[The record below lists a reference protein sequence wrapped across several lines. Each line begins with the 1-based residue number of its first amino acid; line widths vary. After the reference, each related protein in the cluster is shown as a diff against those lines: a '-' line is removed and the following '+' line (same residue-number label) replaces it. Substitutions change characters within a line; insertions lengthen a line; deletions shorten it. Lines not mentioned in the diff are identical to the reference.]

1 MVSNP
6 SNKVKSESI
15 DEVILRLLGLNVGV
29 ELDYQTYHDIIKK
42 KLAIARLAGKE
53 LPREEDELLRNE
65 FKRVRSLKDKGLRF
79 KIKKGKTKV
88 GFTKTS
94 SIPGQ
99 KKLPSSGA
107 IIKAQKGKLAATTN
121 AISVS
126 SDLET
131 GGIKKTLDSI
141 LTILS
146 SKFKFDQK
154 QTDKERREKETEGR
168 GKRESTLEGFKKGIG
183 AIVSTTKKLL
193 SPFQAIIDRIFR
205 FIFFTLLGR
214 GFTSF
219 MEWMSNKEN
228 QKKFDSFIEF
238 LSDHW
243 PALAGLYILFGTS
256 FGKLVRGLMKAAV
269 RMTVALIMNIGKIK
283 AFAKKYKGLVG
294 LGIGAA
300 AFGSGRLAEFLG
312 ENKETP
318 ESGLIPREGAD
329 LKDAQQ
335 DVDKIKQTPAPR
347 IHAANLGGII
357 PKFNLGGMI
366 PGFAMGGF
374 NSYGGMD
381 FQQGVPITGAG
392 PDDTLIA
399 ARRGEAILTEE
410 DQRNL
415 KQQYGVD
422 IPQYL
427 AGRKPGSV
435 SMSNLR
441 FPGFGGGFNLGGII
455 PRFNKGGVLGGG
467 YNRGTEQFGEV
478 PLIRAAMSAGIK
490 GPELAA
496 FLAQMSHET
505 GQFKWNR
512 ELGRGEGMGYSGGS
526 RYHGRGYTQ
535 LTHDYNYKHFGKKLG
550 VDLVKD
556 PDLLLKDPN
565 LSARVAIEYWKE
577 RVRPKVKN
585 WNDIFSHSAAVNFP
599 SATSPDQIRGYED
612 RVNKF
617 NYYLKNLNTI
627 VARSTPKTKPEN
639 RKKPQSLFERVIGGI
654 QQGIGP
660 MFNFGSPAVAKPVKK
675 EGGGLVKENAGMNLQ
690 GATADRQAV
699 FVQPGEYVLPLDTVT
714 RLGGPSII
722 DRLVAMTDSNSTPF
736 KQGVLSRPQ
745 ITPYKTFGSGMDGMM
760 TLPPMV
766 ASGGG
771 SSRPRASGL
780 AGSSEVP
787 DFSAV
792 APSNNRA
799 EYAAIYGLR
808 G

>member
-15 DEVILRLLGLNVGV
+15 DEVILRLLGLNPGV
-29 ELDYQTYHDIIKK
+29 EIDYQTYHDIIKK

-65 FKRVRSLKDKGLRF
+65 FKRVRNLKDKGLRF
-79 KIKKGKTKV
+79 KVKKVKTKV
-88 GFTKTS
+88 SSTKTS

-107 IIKAQKGKLAATTN
+107 IVKAQKGKLASITN
-121 AISVS
+121 AINVS

-131 GGIKKTLDSI
+131 GGIRKTLDSI
-141 LTILS
+141 LSILA

-168 GKRESTLEGFKKGIG
+168 GKKESTLEGFKKGIG

-193 SPFQAIIDRIFR
+193 SPFQAIIDRIFK

-219 MEWMSNKEN
+219 MEWMSNREN
-228 QKKFDSFIEF
+228 RKKFDSFIEF

-256 FGKLVRGLMKAAV
+256 FGKLVRGLLKGV
-269 RMTVALIMNIGKIK
+269 TRMIIAIGMNIPKIFGFIRK
-283 AFAKKYKGLVG
+283 NKKLAFLAL
-294 LGIGAA
+294 AA
-300 AFGSGRLAEFLG
+300 APLVSREMGNLFID
-312 ENKETP
+312 KETP

-329 LKDAQQ
+329 LKDAKES
-335 DVDKIKQTPAPR
+335 VDQIKQTPAPR
-347 IHAANLGGII
+347 IPAANLGGMI
-357 PKFNLGGMI
+357 PKLNLGGMI
-366 PGFAMGGF
+366 PGFMG
-374 NSYGGMD
+374 GGMD
-381 FQQGVPITGAG
+381 FSQGVPITGAG
-392 PDDTLIA
+392 KDDTLIA
-399 ARRGEAILTEE
+399 ARTGEAILTEE
-410 DQRNL
+410 DQKDL

-441 FPGFGGGFNLGGII
+441 FPGFGGGFNLGGMI
-455 PRFNKGGVLGGG
+455 PRFNTGGMVGKPKSSLS
-467 YNRGTEQFGEV
+467 GTSKFGDL
-478 PLIRAAMSAGIK
+478 PLIKAANSAGIK
-490 GPELAA
+490 GLELAS
-496 FLAQMSHET
+496 FLSQMSHET
-505 GQFKWNR
+505 GGYKWST
-512 ELGRGEGMGYSGGS
+512 ELGGGSSSYSGGKK
-526 RYHGRGYTQ
+526 YKGRGYIQ
-535 LTHDYNYKHFGKKLG
+535 LTHDYNYKKYGDKLG
-550 VDLVKD
+550 IDLVNN
-556 PDLLLKDPN
+556 PDLATNSDIAAKI
-565 LSARVAIEYWKE
+565 AVMYWKE
-577 RVRPKVKN
+577 NVRPAVGNN
-585 WNDIFSHSAAVNFP
+585 WNDVFSASRAINNP
-599 SATSPDQIRGYED
+599 SASSPKGINGYED
-612 RVNKF
+612 RVSKF
-617 NYYLKNLNTI
+617 NQYKEKLNSGALNI
-627 VARSTPKTKPEN
+627 EAP
-639 RKKPQSLFERVIGGI
+639 
-654 QQGIGP
+654 
-660 MFNFGSPAVAKPVKK
+660 AKPKSK
-675 EGGGLVKENAGMNLQ
+675 PKGKSSNFLSNFASFMPTMLPFMGGGLVKENAGMNIP
-690 GATADRQAV
+690 GATADRQAI

-745 ITPYKTFGSGMDGMM
+745 ITPYKTGGVGQGGMM

-780 AGSSEVP
+780 AGASEVP

-792 APSNNRA
+792 APSNSRA
-799 EYAAIYGLR
+799 EYASIYGLK